1 MEIYFNLVD
10 HVLFGIII
18 TGRISVLLVIF
29 WFNLQ
34 QRVVRLRQLKL
45 IKVAK
50 LLTLRLNLLTI
61 NSIKWKIGL
70 GHYSLNESFSLIKT
84 HLTIVTLELE
94 LEYRKIKYFLLN
106 SSIFQH
112 WSCPIGIY
120 CKEKPGKMFS
130 NFQHLTHRIW
140 NFG

>member
-1 MEIYFNLVD
+1 MILDLICDKE
-10 HVLFGIII
+10 
-18 TGRISVLLVIF
+18 SE
-29 WFNLQ
+29 
-34 QRVVRLRQLKL
+34 LRQLKL

-94 LEYRKIKYFLLN
+94 LEYRKIKYFLRN

-112 WSCPIGIY
+112 
-120 CKEKPGKMFS
+120 
-130 NFQHLTHRIW
+130 
-140 NFG
+140 